1 MCRGTRVHPGT
12 VAVREGRNRGA
23 WRQHLDGGPCGSP
36 SGQVVASGGPAQK
49 PRSHDQPGPIVNAHE
64 RAVGKH
70 AELGAVGDLNA
81 APSCPFAMKVPIQQG
96 SSRLRSGNRQPFGP
110 CLQERS
116 EVGAPAIG
124 AGPVAGRQGGRL
136 IEKEQ
141 LRVMRLAHDRMSMVL
156 VRQNAAD
163 PSLMLPTLR
172 KEQSGTWIVNDAAV
186 SHHRSAGRY
195 GNDLSKRRHSVLQGH
210 LDSGSCPGK
219 LSASSA
225 TGCMLRA
232 VRANGNPVEN
242 TTGRSSSR
250 VENRRPTSPASQGV
264 ARTASSGARQ
274 QFSTLRARRPP
285 HAVNRMSSPFSPQ

>member
-1 MCRGTRVHPGT
+1 MG
-12 VAVREGRNRGA
+12 EGGDRGA
-23 WRQHLDGGPCGSP
+23 RRQHLDGGPVGP
-36 SGQVVASGGPAQK
+36 LSGQVVASGSPAQE
-49 PRSHDQPGPIVNAHE
+49 PGSHDQPCPIVKSHE
-64 RAVGKH
+64 RAVGKL
-70 AELGAVGDLNA
+70 AKLGAVGDLNTA
-81 APSCPFAMKVPIQQG
+81 SSRPLTMKVPIQQG
-96 SSRLRSGNRQPFGP
+96 SSRLQSGNRQPFGP
-110 CLQERS
+110 CLQKRS

-172 KEQSGTWIVNDAAV
+172 KQPFGTWIVNDSAV
-186 SHHRSAGRY
+186 SHHRAAVRY
-195 GNDLSKRRHSVLQGH
+195 GDDLCERRHSVLQGH
-210 LDSGSCPGK
+210 RVSGSCPGK